1 MGSEVTA
8 TALIQN
14 PRSPPDHRVLATVI
28 ENRFNRRIFRSKTLE
43 VCSGKP
49 LRTSK
54 ALCVSERKKIRPQY
68 VYPVRSRRGKRDK
81 KENVNWVFNSSSK
94 ESRRTVSE
102 WYIRD
107 GFRTR
112 RSPRPPARGTADTIV
127 TLSRYTVELADT
139 LHQASF
145 NSCSEYTFGTLE
157 RHGGVQRSAPWA
169 PQSTPRARPNNW
181 HGAKNIATEEKCTG
195 LDDIQIIY
203 PSSPE
208 TL

>member
-8 TALIQN
+8 TVLIQK

-28 ENRFNRRIFRSKTLE
+28 ENRFNRRTSE
-43 VCSGKP
+43 VCSSKP

-102 WYIRD
+102 
-107 GFRTR
+107 
-112 RSPRPPARGTADTIV
+112 
-127 TLSRYTVELADT
+127 
-139 LHQASF
+139 
-145 NSCSEYTFGTLE
+145 
-157 RHGGVQRSAPWA
+157 
-169 PQSTPRARPNNW
+169 
-181 HGAKNIATEEKCTG
+181 
-195 LDDIQIIY
+195 
-203 PSSPE
+203 
-208 TL
+208 